1 MSVTSTVDARCSAR
15 CAAGFRAQL
24 PARLAASAS
33 SSREDAA
40 SFRRPGQ
47 PQQICSNV
55 CSTSMFMKITTLKD
69 SCSSCLDFYLVLVKA
84 IEILSD
90 SNASILWPL
99 QNDEVRFIPL
109 QALHAR
115 SSEEEKTQLC
125 ENAIDSSAARP
136 PRADASALSK
146 LNSWRLLKLIKIK
159 SKLIK

>member
-15 CAAGFRAQL
+15 CSARCAAGFGAQL

-55 CSTSMFMKITTLKD
+55 CSTSMFMKITNLKY
-69 SCSSCLDFYLVLVKA
+69 SYSSCLDFYLVFVKA
-84 IEILSD
+84 IEILRD
-90 SNASILWPL
+90 SAASILCPL
-99 QNDEVRFIPL
+99 QNDKVRFIPL

-136 PRADASALSK
+136 PRAA
-146 LNSWRLLKLIKIK
+146 RR
-159 SKLIK
+159 